1 MEALEEQE
9 AGSAVVLENERSSD
23 RLVRTEEG
31 MRRWSNNASLSQAL
45 FELAERDNLQVR
57 AASTSVCVVW
67 LQVGDEEVV
76 AQGDTRE
83 EASAKAM
90 SLALEKLKKQTRVKP
105 EQELEERDEEKEVG
119 KEVEE
124 PLEDRAEEET
134 FKEQEVTEE
143 MLPEDGEEQSLNVSD
158 GEEGS
163 VVRSSGKIVLNL
175 FSKEQAEREEQSVT
189 ETEEERE
196 KIVDN
201 SSSGSESETCLKEER
216 EATAEEMLLEETQEL
231 SLNVSAEERSA
242 PGPSSTVESEEEG
255 SGRFGNLL
263 HYWLSKEKKVCGK
276 EQERVIKTEE
286 KEITEDN
293 GSSGSESETGV
304 KEEREAT
311 AEEML
316 SGETQEQS
324 LNVSAEERSAPGPST
339 AVESEIEREATAEE
353 MPSEE
358 TQKQSLNVSDEER
371 SAPGPSAAVESEI
384 EREAQQKRCFQKRH
398 KSKLKCV
405 R

>member
-45 FELAERDNLQVR
+45 FELAERDN
-57 AASTSVCVVW
+57 

-143 MLPEDGEEQSLNVSD
+143 MLPEDGEEQSLNLGGAD
-158 GEEGS
+158 GMRG
-163 VVRSSGKIVLNL
+163 I
-175 FSKEQAEREEQSVT
+175 
-189 ETEEERE
+189 
-196 KIVDN
+196 
-201 SSSGSESETCLKEER
+201 
-216 EATAEEMLLEETQEL
+216 
-231 SLNVSAEERSA
+231 
-242 PGPSSTVESEEEG
+242 
-255 SGRFGNLL
+255 
-263 HYWLSKEKKVCGK
+263 
-276 EQERVIKTEE
+276 
-286 KEITEDN
+286 
-293 GSSGSESETGV
+293 
-304 KEEREAT
+304 
-311 AEEML
+311 
-316 SGETQEQS
+316 
-324 LNVSAEERSAPGPST
+324 
-339 AVESEIEREATAEE
+339 
-353 MPSEE
+353 
-358 TQKQSLNVSDEER
+358 
-371 SAPGPSAAVESEI
+371 
-384 EREAQQKRCFQKRH
+384 
-398 KSKLKCV
+398 
-405 R
+405 